1 MVAWYATPPNSVN
14 PPGLGVDRQMAHA
27 QVSLAPEAGSTLRF
41 TVKSRIAIASPTVQN
56 DALATLFLIL
66 FY

>member
-27 QVSLAPEAGSTLRF
+27 QVSLAPEAGAKLRA
-41 TVKSRIAIASPTVQN
+41 TVKSRIAISSPTVQN

>member
-1 MVAWYATPPNSVN
+1 
-14 PPGLGVDRQMAHA
+14 MAHA

-41 TVKSRIAIASPTVQN
+41 TVKSRIAITSPTVQN
-56 DALATLFLIL
+56 DALATLLLIL

>member
-1 MVAWYATPPNSVN
+1 
-14 PPGLGVDRQMAHA
+14 MAHA
-27 QVSLAPEAGSTLRF
+27 QVNLAPEAGAILRV
-41 TVKSRIAIASPTVQN
+41 TVKSRIVIVSPTVQN